1 MDRRVDCR
9 LDVRLPC
16 YVAFPQSNARRF
28 VGLTE
33 NMSRNGML
41 VAWSRENPPAE
52 LPRAGD
58 VLTAEIELPAS
69 RHFGKRCMSCQA
81 TVVRVSAAAEEAGP
95 ARVALRVNH
104 MQFRN
109 YATGRFAR
117 GAIEDVLSR
126 PRSVM

>member
-1 MDRRVDCR
+1 MDRRVDSR

-16 YVAFPQSNARRF
+16 YVAFPSSNSRRF
-28 VGLTE
+28 AGVTE

-41 VAWSRENPPAE
+41 VSWRWEDLPE
-52 LPRAGD
+52 GLPRPGE

-69 RHFGKRCMSCQA
+69 RHFGRRCMHCQV
-81 TVVRVSAAAEEAGP
+81 TVVRVATEEPGR
-95 ARVALRVNH
+95 ARVAFRVNH

-117 GAIEDVLSR
+117 GGFQDVVSR
-126 PRSVM
+126 SQPVM